1 MLSIKNLFET
11 LSLDK
16 NDITQVDDNYDDSSG
31 LEDKCQE
38 NCKQS
43 GSERMAKITKRVLL
57 CADSHGKELVQLVI
71 LVSIPKSKKS

>member
-1 MLSIKNLFET
+1 MDN
-11 LSLDK
+11 

-31 LEDKCQE
+31 FEDKCQE

>member
-1 MLSIKNLFET
+1 MKFLF
-11 LSLDK
+11 LD
-16 NDITQVDDNYDDSSG
+16 NDDFTQVDDNYDDSSG

-43 GSERMAKITKRVLL
+43 GSERMAKITKKVR
-57 CADSHGKELVQLVI
+57 GKELVQLVI